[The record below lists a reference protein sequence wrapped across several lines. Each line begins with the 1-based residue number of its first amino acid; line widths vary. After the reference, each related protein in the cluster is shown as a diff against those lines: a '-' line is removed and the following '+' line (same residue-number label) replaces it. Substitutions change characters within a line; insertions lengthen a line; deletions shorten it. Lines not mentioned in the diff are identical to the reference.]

1 MKTISGLPTFC
12 LSLGVPCEHHLHGF
26 VFGDS
31 GSRLN
36 LCFLWCLAQQHLL
49 VAEQKFDL
57 SQGM

>member
-36 LCFLWCLAQQHLL
+36 LCFLWCLCWFGTAAFTCCG
-49 VAEQKFDL
+49 AEV
-57 SQGM
+57 